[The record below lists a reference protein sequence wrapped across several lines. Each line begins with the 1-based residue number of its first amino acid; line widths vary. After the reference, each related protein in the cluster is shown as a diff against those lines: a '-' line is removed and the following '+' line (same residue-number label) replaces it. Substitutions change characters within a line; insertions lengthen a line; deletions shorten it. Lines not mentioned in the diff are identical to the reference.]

1 MVIIEDIL
9 IYLYCIFL
17 FIFSAKVF
25 SVTILSNK
33 PERGKVDYI
42 IATLMELVLVVSGYA
57 LPLPTGIENMLNL

>member
-25 SVTILSNK
+25 
-33 PERGKVDYI
+33 KVDYI

-57 LPLPTGIENMLNL
+57 LPLPTGVENMLNL